1 MKNKSLVF
9 GLLFIS
15 AMLMAQ
21 TAPQRVPARRGIFAV
36 VQPNGD
42 TLHIQLVGDEW
53 WHVNLTAD
61 GYVIKKDKRDYWCYA
76 RWGRTYTDKRG
87 NTRRQVNATCRI
99 AQDADRRSACT
110 QRWLSRHGTKL
121 HNETAQRCPRRIVP
135 GDPRTPNIDSLIAL
149 DREER
154 LTSIRRGI
162 MSTPGIGRLTL
173 TPRVLVIMA
182 NFADYTFTTTKAQ
195 VDSLFNA
202 VSPLQTKVPTTT
214 YTHGSVA
221 TYFHDQSLGQYRPRF
236 DIVGPVNLSKSYSYY
251 GAGGGAGSHATEMI
265 NEACSLVNGDV
276 DFTQFDSDG
285 DNYIDLVFVLYAG
298 FGQNDE
304 YYIDDE
310 FELDVSNL
318 VWPHYSRNGY
328 GTFDGKKLRAY
339 ECSNEL
345 DGFFSHPG
353 SLITAG
359 TGVLVHEFSH
369 GMGLPDVYLGGTQ
382 YMGSW
387 DLMDYG
393 CYNGDTY
400 IPSAYNG
407 FQRWFCGWSRP
418 ILLNSPDDITLRPIS
433 QSGDFGLIT
442 SDGQLCDSLS
452 TNWHW
457 IVENRQPQGWDEYAH
472 GQGLILYQMKYHN
485 DWGTSTN
492 SGTEGCRLLPADGV
506 LRSGGYVGKQGDCY
520 PYDDLNS
527 ILIAPNY
534 PITAIQQEANG
545 DISLKVCGG
554 RQTPTENVEM
564 NPNTQ
569 STSWHKVLRDG
580 VLYIERDGQVYSVMG
595 K

>member
-21 TAPQRVPARRGIFAV
+21 APQRVPARRGVFPV

-53 WHVNLTAD
+53 WHVNMTAD
-61 GYVIKKDKRDYWCYA
+61 GYVIKQNKHDYWCYA
-76 RWGRTYTDKRG
+76 RWGRTYTDQRG
-87 NTRRQVNATCRI
+87 NSHRRVIATCRI
-99 AQDADRRSACT
+99 AQDANQRSQCT
-110 QRWLSRHGTKL
+110 QRWLERHGAKL

-154 LTSIRRGI
+154 QAQMKRAS
-162 MSTPGIGRLTL
+162 MSSPGIGCLTL

-182 NFADYTFTTTKAQ
+182 NFSDYTFTTTKAQ

-202 VSPLQTKVPTTT
+202 VNPLQTKVDAITS

-221 TYFHDQSLGQYRPRF
+221 TYFHDQSLGQYRPQF

-251 GAGGGAGSHATEMI
+251 GAGGGSGTHATEMI
-265 NEACSLVNGDV
+265 NEACSLANNDV
-276 DFTQFDSDG
+276 DFTQYDNDN

-298 FGQNDE
+298 FGQNDKD
-304 YYIDDE
+304 YIDDD
-310 FELDVSNL
+310 FGLNVASL
-318 VWPHYSRNGY
+318 VWPHYSTGGY
-328 GTFDGKKLRAY
+328 GTFDGKELRAY

-345 DGFFSHPG
+345 DGYFSHPG
-353 SLITAG
+353 SLIPAG

-369 GMGLPDVYLGGTQ
+369 GMGLPDVYLGNTQ

-418 ILLNSPDDITLRPIS
+418 VLMNSQDDITLRPIS

-442 SDGQLCDSLS
+442 SDGQPCDSLS
-452 TNWHW
+452 TSWHW
-457 IVENRQPQGWDEYAH
+457 IIENRQPQGWDEYAS
-472 GQGLILYQMKYHN
+472 GQGLILYQMKYHSG
-485 DWGTSTN
+485 WGRSTN
-492 SGTEGCRLLPADGV
+492 YNTEGCRLLPADGV
-506 LRSGGYVGKQGDCY
+506 LRSSGYVGKQGDCY
-520 PYDDLNS
+520 PYGDLDS

-545 DISLKVCGG
+545 DITFKVCGG
-554 RQTPTENVEM
+554 KQTPTENVKAAT
-564 NPNTQ
+564 NTQ
-569 STSWHKVLRDG
+569 SASWRKMLRSG
-580 VLYIERDGQVYSVMG
+580 ALYIERNGQVYSVIG